1 MLGTINCV
9 YETPCGWCSKWDKKC
24 NKTCGNDNFPMP
36 NITCNENTAKH
47 IDDDPFNKIVN
58 SIEKGVLPPIGSLSK
73 QGLQTYG

>member
-36 NITCNENTAKH
+36 NITCNENPAKY
-47 IDDDPFNKIVN
+47 VYT
-58 SIEKGVLPPIGSLSK
+58 PPIK
-73 QGLQTYG
+73 PIQ